1 MERVLI
7 CRNIALETGHEIKL
21 RIEDARLRKW
31 YGNAG
36 REELQG
42 AGSVNRDASIWET
55 RCKEQ
60 RIDYRTISPT
70 AKPAKMKATPFSRL
84 TRMARDRIRARQG
97 CRKAENKTEGVRLT
111 LQPIT
116 TNPAPDY
123 GIKGDAKITKNLKYG
138 DHLRKRAI
146 PTNTGKRTNP
156 GRFIRQVGR
165 TPHFG

>member
-55 RCKEQ
+55 R
-60 RIDYRTISPT
+60 
-70 AKPAKMKATPFSRL
+70 
-84 TRMARDRIRARQG
+84 
-97 CRKAENKTEGVRLT
+97 
-111 LQPIT
+111 
-116 TNPAPDY
+116 
-123 GIKGDAKITKNLKYG
+123 
-138 DHLRKRAI
+138 
-146 PTNTGKRTNP
+146 
-156 GRFIRQVGR
+156 
-165 TPHFG
+165 

>member
-42 AGSVNRDASIWET
+42 AGSVNRDASIWDT

-70 AKPAKMKATPFSRL
+70 DKPAKMKATPFSRL
-84 TRMARDRIRARQG
+84 AGWRETASERGRDAAR
-97 CRKAENKTEGVRLT
+97 RKIKRRVSASPSNLLLLT
-111 LQPIT
+111 LPPT
-116 TNPAPDY
+116 MES
-123 GIKGDAKITKNLKYG
+123 
-138 DHLRKRAI
+138 RAMQ
-146 PTNTGKRTNP
+146 K
-156 GRFIRQVGR
+156 
-165 TPHFG
+165 

>member
-70 AKPAKMKATPFSRL
+70 DKPAKMKATPFSRL

-116 TNPAPDY
+116 TNPVSY
-123 GIKGDAKITKNLKYG
+123 T
-138 DHLRKRAI
+138 HLTL
-146 PTNTGKRTNP
+146 PT
-156 GRFIRQVGR
+156 ICSV
-165 TPHFG
+165 

>member
-55 RCKEQ
+55 RCKEAA
-60 RIDYRTISPT
+60 D
-70 AKPAKMKATPFSRL
+70 RL
-84 TRMARDRIRARQG
+84 PDDLPDRQACENEGDTVQPPDPDGARPHQSAAGMPQG
-97 CRKAENKTEGVRLT
+97 
-111 LQPIT
+111 
-116 TNPAPDY
+116 
-123 GIKGDAKITKNLKYG
+123 
-138 DHLRKRAI
+138 
-146 PTNTGKRTNP
+146 GK
-156 GRFIRQVGR
+156 
-165 TPHFG
+165 

>member
-70 AKPAKMKATPFSRL
+70 DKPAKMKATPFSRL

-97 CRKAENKTEGVRLT
+97 CSKA
-111 LQPIT
+111 
-116 TNPAPDY
+116 
-123 GIKGDAKITKNLKYG
+123 
-138 DHLRKRAI
+138 
-146 PTNTGKRTNP
+146 
-156 GRFIRQVGR
+156 
-165 TPHFG
+165 

>member
-70 AKPAKMKATPFSRL
+70 DKPPDPDG
-84 TRMARDRIRARQG
+84 ARPHQSAAGMPQG
-97 CRKAENKTEGVRLT
+97 
-111 LQPIT
+111 
-116 TNPAPDY
+116 
-123 GIKGDAKITKNLKYG
+123 
-138 DHLRKRAI
+138 
-146 PTNTGKRTNP
+146 GK
-156 GRFIRQVGR
+156 
-165 TPHFG
+165 

>member
-55 RCKEQ
+55 DDRPDRQACENEGDTVQ
-60 RIDYRTISPT
+60 PPDPDG
-70 AKPAKMKATPFSRL
+70 
-84 TRMARDRIRARQG
+84 ARPHQSAAGMPQG
-97 CRKAENKTEGVRLT
+97 
-111 LQPIT
+111 
-116 TNPAPDY
+116 
-123 GIKGDAKITKNLKYG
+123 
-138 DHLRKRAI
+138 
-146 PTNTGKRTNP
+146 GK
-156 GRFIRQVGR
+156 
-165 TPHFG
+165 

>member
-70 AKPAKMKATPFSRL
+70 DKPAKMKATPFSRL
-84 TRMARDRIRARQG
+84 AGWRETASERGRDAAR
-97 CRKAENKTEGVRLT
+97 RKIKRRVSASPSNLFTTYPK
-111 LQPIT
+111 PI
-116 TNPAPDY
+116 
-123 GIKGDAKITKNLKYG
+123 
-138 DHLRKRAI
+138 
-146 PTNTGKRTNP
+146 
-156 GRFIRQVGR
+156 
-165 TPHFG
+165 

>member
-70 AKPAKMKATPFSRL
+70 DKPAKMKATPFSRL

-97 CRKAENKTEGVRLT
+97 CRKAENKTEGVLLT

-123 GIKGDAKITKNLKYG
+123 GIKGDAKIRIFYIMPSVG
-138 DHLRKRAI
+138 I
-146 PTNTGKRTNP
+146 
-156 GRFIRQVGR
+156 IEQVGLLLLL
-165 TPHFG
+165 

>member
-60 RIDYRTISPT
+60 RIASRTISPT
-70 AKPAKMKATPFSRL
+70 DKPAKMKATPFSRL
-84 TRMARDRIRARQG
+84 AGWRETASERGRDAAR
-97 CRKAENKTEGVRLT
+97 RKIKRRVSASPSNLLLLT
-111 LQPIT
+111 LPLT
-116 TNPAPDY
+116 MES
-123 GIKGDAKITKNLKYG
+123 
-138 DHLRKRAI
+138 RAMQ
-146 PTNTGKRTNP
+146 K
-156 GRFIRQVGR
+156 
-165 TPHFG
+165 

>member
-70 AKPAKMKATPFSRL
+70 DKPAKMKATPFS
-84 TRMARDRIRARQG
+84 
-97 CRKAENKTEGVRLT
+97 